1 MPAAPAYSSD
11 VAFSPAVKA
20 VQARKGSRAA
30 YARREQSGAWPSTI
44 DDDLAAFLAEQTSVF
59 LATASADGQPYVQ
72 HRGGPP
78 GFIRVLDERTLGF
91 VDYTGNKQYITAG
104 NLSENPKFCLFL
116 IDYAHQR
123 RIKVW
128 GEARVVEP
136 DDALIARLMPHGYKA
151 RPEHVILLHVTAWDV
166 NCPQHIPQKFDA
178 ADVARLQA
186 RITALEAENAALRA
200 R

>member
-1 MPAAPAYSSD
+1 MPATPAYSSD

-20 VQARKGSRAA
+20 IQARKGSRPA

-44 DDDLAAFLAEQTSVF
+44 DDHLAAFLAEQTSVF

-78 GFIRVLDERTLGF
+78 GFIRVLDDRTLGF
-91 VDYTGNKQYITAG
+91 VDFTGNKQYITAG

-123 RIKVW
+123 RIKIW
-128 GEARVVEP
+128 GEARVAEP
-136 DDALIARLMPHGYKA
+136 DDALLAQLMPPDYKA

-166 NCPQHIPQKFDA
+166 NCPQHIPQKFAA

-186 RITALEAENAALRA
+186 RITTLEAENAALRA